1 MERLGFEVRR
11 ELDRFGT
18 AGAMADVV
26 REWPAA
32 VGASIARNAWPARLA
47 RDGTLHVA
55 TASAAWAYELRLLEA
70 DVLEKLRTALGDSAP
85 PRLRFAVG
93 PLPEP
98 GRAVL
103 EEALERTPAEP
114 SAEQR
119 AEGARIAASMRHSEL
134 RALIARAAAASLARD
149 TAGRGL

>member
-1 MERLGFEVRR
+1 MERLGVEVRR

-32 VGASIARNAWPARLA
+32 VGASIARNAWPGRLA

-70 DVLEKLRTALGDSAP
+70 DVLEKLRAALADSAP

-93 PLPEP
+93 SLPEP
-98 GRAVL
+98 GRADL
-103 EEALERTPAEP
+103 EEAPERAPAQP
-114 SAEQR
+114 SAEEQ
-119 AEGARIAASMRHSEL
+119 AEGARIAGSMRHSEL
-134 RALIARAAAASLARD
+134 RALVARAAAASLARNA
-149 TAGRGL
+149 AGRGL